1 MIAEVSALEVRYGA
15 RPRGPARRAAAAPVP
30 APALTGVS
38 VGVRAGEVL
47 AVLGASGSGKT
58 TLARVFAGAA
68 EELGAAV
75 AFERFSRPRRPALIE
90 QEARESL
97 HPLLRVGVQLRDCLA
112 ADSESAELLRA
123 VGLDPAV
130 HGLRYPHELSG
141 GEAQRVAIARALALE
156 ADLLVADEITA
167 ALDAIATAR
176 ILGILRRI
184 VDANRVG
191 CLLVTHDLGV
201 CRAVADRL
209 VVLAAGRIV
218 EEGRPREV
226 LAHPHGAHTRELVAG
241 AREGSL

>member
-1 MIAEVSALEVRYGA
+1 MIAEVSGLEVRYSARSAGA
-15 RPRGPARRAAAAPVP
+15 DPVP
-30 APALTGVS
+30 APALGGVS
-38 VGVRAGEVL
+38 VGVGAGEVL

-68 EELGAAV
+68 RELGASV

-97 HPLLRVGVQLRDCLA
+97 HPLLRVGAQLRDCLPA
-112 ADSESAELLRA
+112 GGESAELLQA

-130 HGLRYPHELSG
+130 HGRRYPHELSG

-156 ADLLVADEITA
+156 ADLIVADEITA

-176 ILGILRRI
+176 ILAIIRRI
-184 VDANRVG
+184 VDEKRVG

-209 VVLAAGRIV
+209 VVLAGGRIV

-226 LAHPHGAHTRELVAG
+226 LAHPHRAHTRELVAA